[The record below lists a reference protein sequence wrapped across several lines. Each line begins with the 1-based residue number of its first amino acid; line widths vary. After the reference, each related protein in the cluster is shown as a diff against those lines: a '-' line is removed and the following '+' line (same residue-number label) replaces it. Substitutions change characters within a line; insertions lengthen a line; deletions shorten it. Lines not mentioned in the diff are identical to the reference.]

1 VLTIALPLLFWL
13 AGAGAWFL
21 PALRSQRHEVRAEP
35 HPRLRHGTHATALAI
50 CLMIGSVWI
59 TATNLQDRAEHRLW
73 SGHHAVATIAITPQ
87 QWHRQSA
94 YLAQQFEPRFWLTA
108 DERWSPTSVNWY
120 LKQSGAPT
128 TATQFCNPA
137 GCYQIRKA
145 GCDGPNPSTDCA
157 PGGWDD
163 PALYYRYFDSS
174 DQGQQPAA
182 PPGSWRVI
190 QYWIFYNYDSLA
202 AGAITQWHQ
211 SDWEQVSV
219 LVQHNGMSV
228 RPVEVAFSEHCYGAR
243 LPAERVE
250 WTDVSHPVVF
260 VGSGSHANYSR
271 PVSVP
276 VRQLRCSLGLTP
288 RYFGVA
294 GLFFVPAFD
303 GTSLELPV
311 AYGIGLRDRANRAR
325 LTPPLR
331 LLYLPATPAVS
342 SFGGYWGLDNNLTF
356 LHIGRLRTSAGPPAP
371 PKQGPWRNPF
381 ASMLCA
387 GTWLSTAPSR
397 RAETSWICPS
407 H

>member
-1 VLTIALPLLFWL
+1 
-13 AGAGAWFL
+13 
-21 PALRSQRHEVRAEP
+21 
-35 HPRLRHGTHATALAI
+35 
-50 CLMIGSVWI
+50 
-59 TATNLQDRAEHRLW
+59 
-73 SGHHAVATIAITPQ
+73 
-87 QWHRQSA
+87 
-94 YLAQQFEPRFWLTA
+94 
-108 DERWSPTSVNWY
+108 
-120 LKQSGAPT
+120 
-128 TATQFCNPA
+128 
-137 GCYQIRKA
+137 
-145 GCDGPNPSTDCA
+145 
-157 PGGWDD
+157 
-163 PALYYRYFDSS
+163 
-174 DQGQQPAA
+174 
-182 PPGSWRVI
+182 VI